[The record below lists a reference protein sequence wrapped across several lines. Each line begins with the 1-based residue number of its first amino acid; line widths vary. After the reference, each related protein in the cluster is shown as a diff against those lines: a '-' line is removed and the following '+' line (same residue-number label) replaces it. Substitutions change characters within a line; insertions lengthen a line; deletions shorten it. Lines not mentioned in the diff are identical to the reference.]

1 MTKNLNEEYD
11 MNFYPLTDIYEN
23 VADSNFLQFVMVA
36 NEMYYYL
43 LFNSKSHG
51 FHFVNWRVN
60 YGNLY
65 DFVTEKNK
73 SEAEVKDFIIHYDES
88 APLLYQRLGLKY

>member
-23 VADSNFLQFVMVA
+23 VADSNFLQFVMIA

-43 LFNSKSHG
+43 LFN
-51 FHFVNWRVN
+51 F
-60 YGNLY
+60 
-65 DFVTEKNK
+65 
-73 SEAEVKDFIIHYDES
+73 
-88 APLLYQRLGLKY
+88 

>member
-23 VADSNFLQFVMVA
+23 VADSNFLQFVMIA
-36 NEMYYYL
+36 NQMYYYL

-60 YGNLY
+60 YGNLH
-65 DFVTEKNK
+65 DFIAEKNK
-73 SEAEVKDFIIHYDES
+73 TENEVKDFIIHYEES
-88 APLLYQRLGLKY
+88 APLLYQRLGLEY